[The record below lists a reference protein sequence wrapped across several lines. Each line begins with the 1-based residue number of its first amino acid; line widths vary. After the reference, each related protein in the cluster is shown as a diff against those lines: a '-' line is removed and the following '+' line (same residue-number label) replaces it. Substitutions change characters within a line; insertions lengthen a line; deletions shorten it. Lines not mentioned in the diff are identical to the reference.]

1 MRLFLPRLLEL
12 HILSQLFPPALPH
25 SPWWWSGNVP
35 WCPTHTSDCTQS
47 IQTTERALAADSL
60 YHKKSFN
67 WMVQLHPS
75 TMPCHSPH
83 PKHPKEKID
92 VDVLPLNLFAIKKN
106 KRNSRFQ
113 WSYLPFDL
121 SNSTVPQ
128 KMDEISGPATLN
140 PPHPYN
146 AADHKAEF
154 PARRKT
160 KGFSHVRFGG
170 SWATRTWDGKI
181 GNHRNSYI
189 FFQSSS
195 CLWEGRVPTN
205 SATPPWIVWHVSL
218 GKLWY
223 TCENKSHSYSYG
235 TRSILHVYA
244 GIGLSPQTTLL

>member
-60 YHKKSFN
+60 YPKTASIEWYSFIHRQCHVTPPTPNTPKKKLTLTF
-67 WMVQLHPS
+67 
-75 TMPCHSPH
+75 CHQIS
-83 PKHPKEKID
+83 
-92 VDVLPLNLFAIKKN
+92 LLLKKN